1 MDVCNLCSQ
10 LHFRNNDCVSH
21 RGSVP
26 QVRFVK
32 WRLFTGGNPC
42 VHLCRC
48 VVHRSASALAVQFI
62 PVSNCNIARADDA
75 SRSINLLSSQGVQ
88 KPILLVGVRLS
99 PATHLC
105 HWVCPVDPAHDALC
119 SNALWHARF
128 LCLPDVPLPGKALQT
143 RRRQHHCLGRSIGH
157 HSHIGHGA
165 MHPALHLSARGRPQ
179 AGHPYSGLP
188 VHGKPGHDRD
198 HHQLGPPSHLCGPHR
213 LPRHVS

>member
-88 KPILLVGVRLS
+88 KPILVRL
-99 PATHLC
+99 A
-105 HWVCPVDPAHDALC
+105 
-119 SNALWHARF
+119 SNPLFYH
-128 LCLPDVPLPGKALQT
+128 PTVTIVVPSLAAGGSSSFSCNAPLSLGT
-143 RRRQHHCLGRSIGH
+143 R
-157 HSHIGHGA
+157 
-165 MHPALHLSARGRPQ
+165 
-179 AGHPYSGLP
+179 
-188 VHGKPGHDRD
+188 
-198 HHQLGPPSHLCGPHR
+198 
-213 LPRHVS
+213 